1 MPGKCLA
8 HRGFAMWPQRTG
20 QSYLGLLLDRIPV
33 LGRAGNCLVC
43 SSSVTW
49 HPPRGRSALA
59 LPLGTS
65 LGRQHSGIRPLGT
78 GFGLMHPPLVH
89 SYLES
94 HPCNWSFLRSTCRY
108 LARKGSVRRPLP
120 PIRSVLA
127 KPVCTMSAHLVGSSP
142 VYTTRWM
149 FRQGKPPLQ
158 EQVRCMS
165 LIRTQTGIAPQD
177 RGSGPLHRQS
187 PRSFPDQRGC
197 TVTVLQTQSRYLMDR
212 GSESSIQVL
221 SSFLVGS
228 SRKRSVLGKPGTFR
242 LGIPP
247 G

>member
-1 MPGKCLA
+1 M
-8 HRGFAMWPQRTG
+8 
-20 QSYLGLLLDRIPV
+20 
-33 LGRAGNCLVC
+33 
-43 SSSVTW
+43 
-49 HPPRGRSALA
+49 
-59 LPLGTS
+59 
-65 LGRQHSGIRPLGT
+65 
-78 GFGLMHPPLVH
+78 
-89 SYLES
+89 
-94 HPCNWSFLRSTCRY
+94 
-108 LARKGSVRRPLP
+108 RRPPP

-127 KPVCTMSAHLVGSSP
+127 RLVCTMSAPLVAS

-197 TVTVLQTQSRYLMDR
+197 TVTALQTQSRYLMDM

-228 SRKRSVLGKPGTFR
+228 FRKRSARGSLERSGWAFHLASGAVEIGVVSWR
-242 LGIPP
+242 
-247 G
+247 

>member
-1 MPGKCLA
+1 MI
-8 HRGFAMWPQRTG
+8 G
-20 QSYLGLLLDRIPV
+20 QSYLGLLLNRIPV

-59 LPLGTS
+59 LPLGRS

-149 FRQGKPPLQ
+149 FRQVKPPPR
-158 EQVRCMS
+158 EEVRCTS
-165 LIRTQTGIAPQD
+165 LIQTRPDIAPQD
-177 RGSGPLHRQS
+177 TGSDLLHRQS
-187 PRSFPDQRGC
+187 PRSFPDQQGC
-197 TVTVLQTQSRYLMDR
+197 TVTALQTRSRYLTGM

-228 SRKRSVLGKPGTFR
+228 FRKRSARGTTGRFR